1 MNRKRALARIFGNFG
16 IAFFSPLVGGNVA
29 DTIFNVD
36 MTFTQML
43 VIAVISAIFTT
54 GLAVS
59 KEVAEYG
66 KKW

>member
-1 MNRKRALARIFGNFG
+1 MNSKRAVARIFGNFG

-29 DTIFNVD
+29 DTIFNVN

-43 VIAVISAIFTT
+43 IIAVISAIFTT